1 MINKAIQKSQKPLVL
16 ILSMAGA
23 IIGLSLLMTV
33 TQVLSN
39 LALVK
44 NGESGAIDEQYLVL
58 SKEISSASTIS
69 GFMNSSGDEALFTED
84 EIDDLISQPF
94 VKDYAPFSSGRNFSV
109 MAKVKLG
116 NGSQGSTLGFIASL
130 PDRFIDVD
138 PDDWQWKEGD
148 DYIPLIMSISFLDM
162 YNHGLSVSMN
172 QPKVSKE
179 IAGSIPIEVTI
190 SGNGMKETYMAK
202 IVAFSDRINSAL
214 VPHSFLNF
222 ANGKFGSEVEQQP
235 SQVMIATKNNKDPK
249 ITQYLESHGLVANK
263 EQLRGT
269 IIEKLIMPT
278 LLFSAILC
286 VIIIVMTILIFMLY
300 GEILIIK
307 SKYDIHVL
315 SLLGFKWKV
324 ISAVFNK
331 FFFKIYGIIAG
342 ISLLIFFVAK
352 IFLDRIIAN
361 SLAFE
366 DLPIISWQT
375 VVAMILFLGMFIVIN
390 IFNTRKYIKRIA
402 KGKI

>member
-1 MINKAIQKSQKPLVL
+1 MINKAIKKSQKPIVL

-33 TQVLSN
+33 TQVLTN
-39 LALVK
+39 LSLVK
-44 NGESGAIDEQYLVL
+44 DGESGAINEQFLVL
-58 SKEISSASTIS
+58 SKEVSSVATFS
-69 GFMNSSGDEALFTED
+69 GFMNQDEDEALFTQE
-84 EIDDLISQPF
+84 EIDDLIQQPF
-94 VKDYAPFSSGRNFSV
+94 VDDYAPFSSGRNFMVS
-109 MAKVKLG
+109 AKVKLS
-116 NGSQGSTLGFIASL
+116 NSSQGSTLGFIASL

-138 PDDWQWKEGD
+138 PEDWQWEYGD
-148 DYIPLIMSISFLDM
+148 EYIPLIMSISFLDM
-162 YNHGLSVSMN
+162 YNHGLSVSLN

-179 IAGSIPIEVTI
+179 VAGTIPIEVTVA
-190 SGNGMKETYMAK
+190 GNGKKETFLAH

-214 VPHSFLNF
+214 VPYSFLNF
-222 ANGKFGSEVEQQP
+222 ANKKFGSGVEQLP
-235 SQVMIATKNNKDPK
+235 SQIMIATKNNKDPR
-249 ITQYLESHGLVANK
+249 ITKYLQEHHFEANK

-278 LLFSAILC
+278 LFFSAVLC
-286 VIIIVMTILIFMLY
+286 VIIIIMTVLIFMLY

-315 SLLGFKWKV
+315 SLLGFRWKV

-342 ISLLIFFVAK
+342 ISLVIFFIAK
-352 IFLDRIIAN
+352 IFLDRIIVN

-375 VVAMILFLGMFIVIN
+375 IAAMIAFLGMFIVIN

-402 KGKI
+402 RGQV

>member
-1 MINKAIQKSQKPLVL
+1 MINKAIQKSQKPMVL
-16 ILSMAGA
+16 FLSMAGA

-33 TQVLSN
+33 TQVLTN
-39 LALVK
+39 LSLVK
-44 NGESGAIDEQYLVL
+44 NGESGAINEQYLVL
-58 SKEISSASTIS
+58 SKEVSSANTLA
-69 GFMNSSGDEALFTED
+69 GFMNQSEDEALFTQK
-84 EIDDLISQPF
+84 EIDELIDQPF
-94 VKDYAPFSSGRNFSV
+94 VEDYAPFSSGRNFSV
-109 MAKVKLG
+109 MAKVKME

-138 PDDWQWKEGD
+138 PEDWQWQEGD
-148 DYIPLIMSISFLDM
+148 DFVPLIMSISFLDM

-190 SGNGMKETYMAK
+190 SGNGKKETYMAY

-214 VPHSFLNF
+214 VPYSFLNF
-222 ANGKFGSEVEQQP
+222 ANEKYGSGVEQLP
-235 SQVMIATKNNKDPK
+235 SQVMIATKNNKDPRISK
-249 ITQYLESHGLVANK
+249 YLETHGLVANK

-278 LLFSAILC
+278 LLFSAVLC

-315 SLLGFKWKV
+315 SLLGFRWKV

-331 FFFKIYGIIAG
+331 FFLKIYAIIAG
-342 ISLLIFFVAK
+342 VSLIIFFIAK

-366 DLPIISWQT
+366 DLPFISWQT
-375 VVAMILFLGMFIVIN
+375 ILAMVAFLGMFIVMN

-402 KGKI
+402 RGKS

>member
-33 TQVLSN
+33 TQVLTN
-39 LALVK
+39 LSLVK

-69 GFMNSSGDEALFTED
+69 GFMNSSSDEALFTEE

-172 QPKVSKE
+172 QPKVSKD

-222 ANGKFGSEVEQQP
+222 ANGKFGSGVEQLP

-249 ITQYLESHGLVANK
+249 IGQYLKDHGLEANK

-278 LLFSAILC
+278 LFFSAVLC

-331 FFFKIYGIIAG
+331 FFFKIYGFIAG
-342 ISLLIFFVAK
+342 ISLIIFFIAK
-352 IFLDRIIAN
+352 IFLDQIIVN

-366 DLPIISWQT
+366 NLPIISWQT
-375 VVAMILFLGMFIVIN
+375 ILAMMAFLGMFIVIN

>member
-16 ILSMAGA
+16 FLSMAGA
-23 IIGLSLLMTV
+23 IIGLSLLMIV
-33 TQVLSN
+33 TQVLTN
-39 LALVK
+39 LSLVK

-58 SKEISSASTIS
+58 SKEVSSANTIS
-69 GFMNSSGDEALFTED
+69 GFMSQDGDEALFTEK
-84 EIDDLISQPF
+84 EIENLVAQPF
-94 VKDYAPFSSGRNFSV
+94 VEDYAPFSSGRNFSV
-109 MAKVKLG
+109 MAKVKME

-138 PDDWQWKEGD
+138 PQDWQWEPGD
-148 DYIPLIMSISFLDM
+148 DFVPLIMSISFLDM

-190 SGNGMKETYMAK
+190 SGNGKKQTYMAY

-214 VPHSFLNF
+214 VPYSFLNY
-222 ANGKFGSEVEQQP
+222 ANENYGSGAEQQP
-235 SQVMIATKNNKDPK
+235 SQVMIATKNNKDPR
-249 ITQYLESHGLVANK
+249 ITNYLETHGLVANR

-278 LLFSAILC
+278 LLFSAVLC

-300 GEILIIK
+300 GEILITK

-315 SLLGFKWKV
+315 SLLGFRWKV

-331 FFFKIYGIIAG
+331 FFLKVYGIITG
-342 ISLLIFFVAK
+342 ISLGIFFTAK
-352 IFLDRIIAN
+352 IFLDRIIVN
-361 SLAFE
+361 SLAYE

-375 VVAMILFLGMFIVIN
+375 IVAMLAFIGMFVVIN

-402 KGKI
+402 RGKV

>member
-1 MINKAIQKSQKPLVL
+1 MINKAIQKSQKPLIL
-16 ILSMAGA
+16 FLSMAGA
-23 IIGLSLLMTV
+23 IIGLSLLMIV
-33 TQVLSN
+33 TQVLTN
-39 LALVK
+39 LTLVK

-58 SKEISSASTIS
+58 SKEVSSASTIS
-69 GFMNSSGDEALFTED
+69 GFMNQDGDEALFTNE
-84 EIDDLISQPF
+84 EIDDLIAQPF

-109 MAKVKLG
+109 MAKVKLD

-138 PDDWQWKEGD
+138 PEDWQWKEGD

-190 SGNGMKETYMAK
+190 TGNGKKETYVAY

-214 VPHSFLNF
+214 VPYSFLNF
-222 ANGKFGSEVEQQP
+222 ANERFGSGTEQLP
-235 SQVMIATKNNKDPK
+235 SQVMIATKNNKDPR
-249 ITQYLESHGLVANK
+249 ITNYLQEHSLVANK

-278 LLFSAILC
+278 LFFSGVLC
-286 VIIIVMTILIFMLY
+286 VIIIVMTILIFILY

-324 ISAVFNK
+324 ISEVFNQ
-331 FFFKIYGIIAG
+331 FFLKVYGAIAG
-342 ISLLIFFVAK
+342 ISLIIFFIAK
-352 IFLDRIIAN
+352 IFLDQIISM

-366 DLPIISWQT
+366 DLPLISWQT
-375 VVAMILFLGMFIVIN
+375 IAAMLLFLGMFIVIN
-390 IFNTRKYIKRIA
+390 IFNTRKHIKRIA
-402 KGKI
+402 GGNL